1 MKNRL
6 LGITLA
12 FILLFSLS
20 VPAFAASDDAQ
31 MLSVLSITGVM
42 SGDENGNLNLTNSVT
57 RAEFSK
63 MAVAVS
69 AYRDLGKSTSGIS
82 PFFDVPGSH
91 WASGYITVAR
101 DKGWITGYLDGSFKP
116 GSTVTLAEAVSVCL
130 RVLGY
135 SDSLFTGVW
144 PTGQMSLYRSLG
156 MDSGIT
162 ASQNDKLCRLD
173 CGRLIYNMFSAN
185 TSSGVA
191 YAVSLGYALD
201 ASGNIDYLSLLNK
214 ELKGPVVVGDGD
226 WTSVIGFTPK
236 TVYRNDEISDISSIS
251 AYDVLYYIKDAG
263 AVWAYSSRRSGTL
276 DSVYPSKTAPT
287 SITVS
292 GVSYTLSTSSAALAV
307 SSVGDYSVG
316 DYVTLLLGRDDSVV
330 AVIDPGAANAV
341 LCGVVTS
348 SGTAVYETGDGYS
361 YTVKYADITTTDGV
375 SRRVK
380 TSSSFSDGS
389 VVSVSY
395 SGSAVSVKKVSDSAV
410 SGKISSDGTTLG
422 SLSLSSDAEILDVY
436 KTSAKTISAKRL
448 AGKTLSSSD
457 ILYCVKDTNGDIT
470 ALILNDV
477 TGDIHSYGILTGAV
491 DSSAESDYYV
501 PLSVK
506 YTYLLNGTQTSFTT
520 NGKAF
525 SVETGEAVQVKSAS
539 GTVEG
544 MTPLSSVTLSSVSG
558 TASCTGGGKT
568 YTIAPGASV
577 YEKRSGDYYPVSLEI
592 VSDASKYLLTGWY
605 DSNVGGGYVRVITAV
620 AKSVY

>member
-6 LGITLA
+6 LSITLA
-12 FILLFSLS
+12 LVLLVSLS
-20 VPAFAASDDAQ
+20 IPAFAASDDTQ

-42 SGDENGNLNLTNSVT
+42 RGDENGNLNLTTAVT

-91 WASGYITVAR
+91 WASGYITVSR

-135 SDSLFTGVW
+135 SDSMFTGVW

-162 ASQNDKLCRLD
+162 AAQNDKLCRLD
-173 CGRLIYNMFSAN
+173 CARLIYNMFSAN
-185 TSSGVA
+185 TSSGAA

-201 ASGNIDYLSLLNK
+201 ASGNVDYLSLLNK
-214 ELKGPVVVGDGD
+214 ELKGPVIVGSGD
-226 WTSVIGFTPK
+226 WISDIGFTPK
-236 TVYRNDEISDISSIS
+236 TVYRNDEICDISSIS
-251 AYDVLYYIKDAG
+251 TYDVLYYIKDAG
-263 AVWAYSSRRSGTL
+263 AVWAYASRRSGTL
-276 DSVYPSKTAPT
+276 DSVSPSKTAPT
-287 SITVS
+287 AVKVS

-307 SSVGDYSVG
+307 SSLGDYSVG

-330 AVIDPGAANAV
+330 AVMSPGVGDAV
-341 LCGVVTS
+341 LCGVVTG
-348 SGTAVYETGDGYS
+348 SGTAIYETGDGYS
-361 YTVKYADITTTDGV
+361 YTAKYTDITTTDGV

-380 TSSSFSDGS
+380 ASASYSDGS

-395 SGSAVSVKKVSDSAV
+395 SGGSVSVKKVSDSTV
-410 SGKISSDGTTLG
+410 SGKISSDGTKLG
-422 SLSLSSDAEILDVY
+422 SLYFSSDAQILDVY
-436 KTSAKTISAKRL
+436 KTSAKTISPKRL

-457 ILYCVKDTNGDIT
+457 VLYCVKDTNGDIT
-470 ALILNDV
+470 ALILNDA
-477 TGDIHSYGILTGAV
+477 TGDIHAYGILTGAV
-491 DSSAESDYYV
+491 DSSAESAYYA

-506 YTYLLNGTQTSFTT
+506 YTYLLSGTQTSFTT

-525 SVETGEAVQVKSAS
+525 PIETDDAVQVKSAS
-539 GTVEG
+539 GTVEA
-544 MTPLSSVTLSSVSG
+544 MKKLSSVSLTSVSG
-558 TASCTGGGKT
+558 TTSCTGGGKT
-568 YTIAPGASV
+568 YPIAPGVSV
-577 YEKRSGDYYPVSLEI
+577 YEKRGGDYYLVSLET
-592 VSDASKYLLTGWY
+592 VYDTSKYFLTGWY
-605 DSNVGGGYVRVITAV
+605 DSDVCGGYVRVITAV